1 MVIPIELVPP
11 IPNVMVQPADLAKQ
25 WTLDENSD
33 RKIKY
38 RITQDL
44 SYLET
49 SKDAP
54 VEST

>member
-25 WTLDENSD
+25 WTLDENGD